1 MNFSRE
7 ILSDP
12 VNKWVFRSTDREIYL
27 VGGYLRD
34 LLRGF
39 HSRDKDYAVRDDA
52 ERVAKMTANHFK
64 GTFITLKA
72 GKTFRVVL
80 KGKGRG
86 RPGERGD
93 VQAVLDFSSLNTTI
107 YKDLESRDYTINA
120 MAWSPEKGIID
131 LFHGGNDL
139 KKQIIRAV
147 KMKNLL
153 KDPLR
158 IVRAYRLAAEIGC
171 GIDKETRVNLRLY
184 SKKIK
189 KAAPER
195 ITEELFQL
203 LNNDNAGGLLDKC
216 CRDGVIQNIL
226 INNGAKKTDY
236 IGRVKKNIKYIAL
249 LDTMIDKIKRKKQ
262 RNMEEENLLIFLCKE
277 ISQGLS
283 RSGIL
288 RLLLL
293 TRYLPSNFSGLRT
306 SRIVQKTMRDM
317 DRGLKGTTFED
328 LKKIKRISKS
338 GLFEI
343 FNNSNDRAY
352 EMAVIISIIRNG
364 QIKNIMMNVEEYMR
378 IKKKVLLNGEDVKK
392 ILNIKQ
398 GLKVGKVLGALRAM
412 QMKGLIKNRREA
424 SRWIV
429 SNFT

>member
-1 MNFSRE
+1 
-7 ILSDP
+7 
-12 VNKWVFRSTDREIYL
+12 
-27 VGGYLRD
+27 
-34 LLRGF
+34 
-39 HSRDKDYAVRDDA
+39 
-52 ERVAKMTANHFK
+52 
-64 GTFITLKA
+64 
-72 GKTFRVVL
+72 
-80 KGKGRG
+80 
-86 RPGERGD
+86 
-93 VQAVLDFSSLNTTI
+93 
-107 YKDLESRDYTINA
+107 
-120 MAWSPEKGIID
+120 
-131 LFHGGNDL
+131 
-139 KKQIIRAV
+139 
-147 KMKNLL
+147 
-153 KDPLR
+153 
-158 IVRAYRLAAEIGC
+158 
-171 GIDKETRVNLRLY
+171 
-184 SKKIK
+184 
-189 KAAPER
+189 
-195 ITEELFQL
+195 
-203 LNNDNAGGLLDKC
+203 
-216 CRDGVIQNIL
+216 
-226 INNGAKKTDY
+226 
-236 IGRVKKNIKYIAL
+236 
-249 LDTMIDKIKRKKQ
+249 MIDKIKRKKQ
-262 RNMEEENLLIFLCKE
+262 RNIEEENMLIILRKE

-288 RLLLL
+288 RLFLL
-293 TRYLPSNFSGLRT
+293 TRGLPSDFSGLRT

-424 SRWIV
+424 RRWIV